1 MLLKVKGS
9 KLLLLRVNKLLL
21 KVDKL
26 LLREKVSK

>member
-1 MLLKVKGS
+1 VKGS